1 MKVSVY
7 LVTYEEGGKRTE
19 TLFKDLSPEE
29 KKKAGKQLTDAFMK
43 RAGFSPVP
51 G

>member
-7 LVTYEEGGKRTE
+7 LVTYEGDKRTE
-19 TLFKDLSPEE
+19 ALFKDLSTEE
-29 KKKAGKQLTDAFMK
+29 KKNAGKQLTDAFMK